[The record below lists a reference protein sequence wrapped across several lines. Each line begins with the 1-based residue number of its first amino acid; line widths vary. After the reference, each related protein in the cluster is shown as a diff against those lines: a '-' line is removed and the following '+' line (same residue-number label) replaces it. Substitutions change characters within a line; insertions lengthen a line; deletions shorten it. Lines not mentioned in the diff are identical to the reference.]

1 VKELAKLAVSA
12 IRKDLMMQAPTTL
25 PPPAP
30 GPGPDLPAPPGVVA
44 STQLPPG
51 GSPRALYQ
59 ALRAKREVLG
69 DYMGRLLNRRNTVTE
84 RLSQPNI
91 GGAERT
97 ALEQH
102 LQELNAR
109 IIAMEKQIAAAD
121 AEVAGAAGIPGAA
134 VPETRDRPGGLPDEV
149 PIIGSVFGGIAL
161 VIVAIAYARRLWKG
175 ATKIVTQIPAALEA
189 RFTRFEQSLDAV
201 AIEIE
206 RVSEGQRFLTKVLTE
221 QGPRALGAGPA
232 EPVEVRAGVAEPVR
246 RT

>member
-1 VKELAKLAVSA
+1 
-12 IRKDLMMQAPTTL
+12 MQAPTTL
-25 PPPAP
+25 PQPAP
-30 GPGPDLPAPPGVVA
+30 GPASELPAPPGVIA
-44 STQLPPG
+44 STQVPPG
-51 GSPRALYQ
+51 GSPRAVYK
-59 ALRAKREVLG
+59 ALQAKREVLG
-69 DYMGRLLNRRNTVTE
+69 EYMSRLLNRRSSVAEQLNRTAAGSV
-84 RLSQPNI
+84 
-91 GGAERT
+91 ERT

-121 AEVAGAAGIPGAA
+121 AEVAAAAGIPGAA
-134 VPETRDRPGGLPDEV
+134 APDTRDAAGPGLPEEV

-175 ATKIVTQIPAALEA
+175 ATKVVTQIPAALEA

-221 QGPRALGAGPA
+221 QNPRALGAGPA
-232 EPVEVRAGVAEPVR
+232 EPIEIRAGVAEPVR
-246 RT
+246 RS

>member
-1 VKELAKLAVSA
+1 MV
-12 IRKDLMMQAPTTL
+12 
-25 PPPAP
+25 
-30 GPGPDLPAPPGVVA
+30 G
-44 STQLPPG
+44 STQQPAG
-51 GSPRALYQ
+51 APREIYQ

-69 DYMGRLLNRRNTVTE
+69 EYMSRLLNRRSNVTE

-91 GGAERT
+91 GTAERT

-109 IIAMEKQIAAAD
+109 IIAMEKQIAGAD
-121 AEVAGAAGIPGAA
+121 AEVAQAAGIPGAA
-134 VPETRDRPGGLPDEV
+134 VPARQDGAGSGV
-149 PIIGSVFGGIAL
+149 PEAAPVIASVFFGIAL
-161 VIVAIAYARRLWKG
+161 VIVATAWARRLWKG
-175 ATKIVTQIPAALEA
+175 ATKVVTQFPAAFEA
-189 RFTRFEQSLDAV
+189 RFTRFEQSLEAI

-221 QGPRALGAGPA
+221 QRPPALGAGPA